1 MTLNWNYNLTAGLVV
16 GVIRFNDSR
25 IVRLNADGSAD
36 PVEAGFQKRFSV
48 SSTLGRASLFISSVT
63 VADDK
68 ANGEFR
74 CVLID
79 SSPDTW
85 KRAIKVQVIG
95 KLESVTVTTRKTYP
109 NCTILLSN
117 SSFWT
122 LKFQCR

>member
-1 MTLNWNYNLTAGLVV
+1 MRCNEGSSLTLNWSYNLTAGLVV
-16 GVIRFNDSR
+16 GVIRFNNSL
-25 IVRLNADGSAD
+25 IVRLKADGSTD

-79 SSPDTW
+79 STATTW
-85 KRAIKVQVIG
+85 KRAIQVEVIG
-95 KLESVTVTTRKTYP
+95 KLESVTDHKKDVP
-109 NCTILLSN
+109 
-117 SSFWT
+117 
-122 LKFQCR
+122 